1 MPAGLTDPRYLAQ
14 RRQRIKLDWA
24 APKAE
29 PGMPPGVPQAK
40 PGTDATQE
48 SNGTTH
54 LSVVDRWGNA
64 VALTSSIETAF
75 GAGLMAGG
83 FMLNN
88 QLTDFSFRPRDDDG
102 KPIANAAGPGK
113 RPRSS
118 MAPTMIFDPAGRL
131 MAVLGSPGGP
141 RIPLYVVK
149 TVIGLIDWRLDAQ
162 AAIDLPNF
170 GSRNGPFEIERELGS
185 ALTALNMRARGHEV
199 RHDNMTSGLHVIVR
213 RPGRGLEGGADPRR
227 EGIAKGEWQHAH
239 RRRRSGDPGVV
250 AGADARP
257 RRA

>member
-1 MPAGLTDPRYLAQ
+1 MGPPSSGALTVGMTLKLVEPFDLDRVPINPAALHVITEAEKLAYADRDRWIADPDVVAVPAGLTDPRYLAQ

-75 GAGLMAGG
+75 GAGLMAAG
-83 FMLNN
+83 FLLNN
-88 QLTDFSFRPRDDDG
+88 QLTDFSFRPRDDAG

-141 RIPLYVVK
+141 RIPLYVAK
-149 TVIGLIDWRLDAQ
+149 TVIGADRL
-162 AAIDLPNF
+162 AARCAGRDRPA
-170 GSRNGPFEIERELGS
+170 ELRQPQR
-185 ALTALNMRARGHEV
+185 TVRDRA
-199 RHDNMTSGLHVIVR
+199 
-213 RPGRGLEGGADPRR
+213 
-227 EGIAKGEWQHAH
+227 
-239 RRRRSGDPGVV
+239 
-250 AGADARP
+250 
-257 RRA
+257 